1 MDNYILKEVMETGT
15 VLSRLAK
22 KYNVDIYELGYIP
35 YYEQRFDS
43 IRGEVK
49 KVLEIGVETG
59 CSHRMWLEYFPNA
72 TIYGFDIFNEEDRSG
87 YVQAFKKLMK
97 GNPYLDRSVCF
108 KGNQQEVK
116 DMNRFLIMY
125 GNDFDLIID
134 DGGHTMRQQQITL
147 KVLFDA
153 VKSGGQYVIEDLHTC
168 SGQWKSLYGF
178 DVIEDGDTLTTDL
191 VKSLESR
198 DNSITQTNYINEI
211 EMKSIRENIISC
223 KLEIGNENYSNYIW
237 PTMLSFIE
245 KK

>member
-87 YVQAFKKLMK
+87 YVQIFKKLMK

-153 VKSGGQYVIEDLHTC
+153 VKSGGQYVIED
-168 SGQWKSLYGF
+168 
-178 DVIEDGDTLTTDL
+178 GDTLTTDL
-191 VKSLESR
+191 VKSLESG